1 MYGQFSLDKIA
12 DLSSGICC
20 MGQKVGYSLAF
31 ALSKFQREKVP
42 WTALDVISGSR
53 RTPISINH
61 GGSGRRTRKNNVNLC
76 REANKGGLNY
86 DV

>member
-1 MYGQFSLDKIA
+1 MVNFHWTKLLTYQAGSAVWDKKLATPSPLHFPNFNEKKFHGQ
-12 DLSSGICC
+12 
-20 MGQKVGYSLAF
+20 
-31 ALSKFQREKVP
+31 P
-42 WTALDVISGSR
+42 LDVISGSR
-53 RTPISINH
+53 GTPISINH